1 MPILASEPML
11 YPADLFELAEAGLAG
26 GSDAQTGCVWRVA
39 HTRPRQEKAL
49 ARHLLAAGVSYFL
62 PQHQRRARRRGRS
75 QRSWQPVFPGY
86 VFFLGDESARIDA
99 LQSNRIASL
108 LFVPNQDE
116 FLDDLRRVHLLVD
129 SQLPL
134 YQEERLRPGTAVRIT
149 GGPLMGLTGTIEQH
163 KTAYRFVVAV
173 TFIGRGVSAE
183 VEAGDIEPI
192 AEEHPGLVGASA

>member
-1 MPILASEPML
+1 MPILAAEPML
-11 YPADLFELAEAGLAG
+11 YPADLFELAGAEASAG
-26 GSDAQTGCVWRVA
+26 RVWRVA

-49 ARHLLAAGVSYFL
+49 ARHLLTAGVSYFL
-62 PQHQRRARRRGRS
+62 PQHQQRARRQGRS

-86 VFFLGDESARIDA
+86 LFFLGDESARMDA

-108 LFVPNQDE
+108 LSVSNQDE
-116 FLDDLRRVHLLVD
+116 FLDDLRRVHVLVD

-134 YQEERLRPGTAVRIT
+134 YEEERLRPGMAVRIT

-173 TFIGRGVSAE
+173 TFIGRGISAE
-183 VEAGDIEPI
+183 VEACDIEPI
-192 AEEHPGLVGASA
+192 AEEQPVLVGAPAGIQ